1 MTFNDGIMT
10 KNAVSTTTNADGST
24 VAVYSFGKE
33 LVQAGIQNYLDVQ
46 VDGGT
51 YTWNMADGTLVVTAP
66 AGVKVSGTVTAKGF
80 FHAIDP
86 GAAK

>member
-33 LVQAGIQNYLDVQ
+33 LVQASRI
-46 VDGGT
+46 
-51 YTWNMADGTLVVTAP
+51 TWMYR
-66 AGVKVSGTVTAKGF
+66 
-80 FHAIDP
+80 
-86 GAAK
+86 